1 MRAYRYQNPRHVLPK
16 MIFLFGSIIV
26 KTFSL
31 GVYLMQLSIF
41 YVLQTQ
47 KQQQPQQQRHLQRQV
62 NISL

>member
-1 MRAYRYQNPRHVLPK
+1 VRAYRYQNPRHVLPK
-16 MIFLFGSIIV
+16 VIFLFGNIIV

-47 KQQQPQQQRHLQRQV
+47 KQPQQQRNLQRQV

>member
-1 MRAYRYQNPRHVLPK
+1 V
-16 MIFLFGSIIV
+16 IFLFGSIIV

-47 KQQQPQQQRHLQRQV
+47 QQQQQQRNLRRQV

>member
-1 MRAYRYQNPRHVLPK
+1 

-47 KQQQPQQQRHLQRQV
+47 KQQQPQQQRILRRQV